1 MCAPVGLWPQAGFD
15 NTQSLCEHGT
25 RESAG
30 SRGVARFPVRPMKST
45 VSRVAV
51 ATGAVVIATLLVS
64 DMVLDAVVAHGV
76 GKVGGRL
83 TGTEL
88 TMDGA
93 DLFLFSGS
101 GAIKNLLIANPIGYS
116 QPSAFQI
123 GKVSVGLR
131 PESVFQ
137 DTLQI
142 TQIRVLSPLI
152 NFEGNSITNN
162 LADILKNV
170 ETILSNTNAPISDPA
185 PSPGKR
191 MHVDD
196 LWITGARLNVAPSI
210 LGSPPQILTLPDIHL
225 TSLGTGTNG
234 ITSAELAQIL
244 LRRLNREA
252 IEALAESLADT
263 DAKSSDV
270 PIGPPQVPPQ
280 GTAPPPAQPQFPN

>member
-1 MCAPVGLWPQAGFD
+1 
-15 NTQSLCEHGT
+15 
-25 RESAG
+25 
-30 SRGVARFPVRPMKST
+30 MKST

-51 ATGAVVIATLLVS
+51 TTGAVVIATLLVS
-64 DMVLDAVVAHGV
+64 DMVLDAVVTRGV
-76 GKVGGRL
+76 GKVGGLL

-101 GAIKNLLIANPIGYS
+101 GAIKNLLVANPVGYS
-116 QPSAFQI
+116 QPSVFQI
-123 GKVSVGLR
+123 GRISVGLR

-152 NFEGNSITNN
+152 NFEGNLDTNN

-170 ETILSNTNAPISDPA
+170 EAILGNSNTPAGDPQQC
-185 PSPGKR
+185 SSRR

-210 LGSPPQILTLPDIHL
+210 LGSPPQILMLPDIHL
-225 TSLGTGTNG
+225 TGLGTGTNG
-234 ITSAELAQIL
+234 ITSAELAQVVL
-244 LRRLNREA
+244 SRLNQEA
-252 IEALAESLADT
+252 IEALAWGIATT
-263 DAKSSDV
+263 DSKSPAAPD
-270 PIGPPQVPPQ
+270 GPPEMPLQETVPPLM
-280 GTAPPPAQPQFPN
+280 QP